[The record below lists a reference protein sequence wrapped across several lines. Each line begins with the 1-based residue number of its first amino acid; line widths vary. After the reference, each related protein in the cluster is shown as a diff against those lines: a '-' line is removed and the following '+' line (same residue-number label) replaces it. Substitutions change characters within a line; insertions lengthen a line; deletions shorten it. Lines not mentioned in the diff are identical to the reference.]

1 MNYVTT
7 ADRVIVKPDEERE
20 KTASGFIIAYDDDPT
35 SLGTVIQVG
44 PGRVTKK
51 NIVIE
56 VEVDS
61 GDRIM
66 FTRGSGIPIKINGEE
81 YLILKE
87 EEILGVVT

>member
-51 NIVIE
+51 NVVIK

-61 GDRIM
+61 GDCIM
-66 FTRGSGIPIKINGEE
+66 FVRGSGIPIKINGEE

-87 EEILGVVT
+87 EEIIGVVT

>member
-1 MNYVTT
+1 MNYITT

-20 KTASGFIIAYDDDPT
+20 KTASGFIIAYDNDPT
-35 SLGTVIQVG
+35 SLGTVVQVG

-51 NIVIE
+51 NVVIQ
-56 VEVDS
+56 VEVDP

-66 FTRGSGIPIKINGEE
+66 FVRGSGIPIKINGEE

-87 EEILGVVT
+87 EEIMGVVT

>member
-1 MNYVTT
+1 MNYITT

-20 KTASGFIIAYDDDPT
+20 KTTSGFIIAYDDDPT
-35 SLGTVIQVG
+35 SLGTVVQVG

-51 NIVIE
+51 NVVIK
-56 VEVDS
+56 VEVGN

-66 FTRGSGIPIKINGEE
+66 FTRGSGIPVKINGEE

-87 EEILGVVT
+87 DEILGVVT

>member
-1 MNYVTT
+1 MNYTTT

-20 KTASGFIIAYDDDPT
+20 TTTSGFIIAYDDNPT
-35 SLGTVIQVG
+35 SLGTVVHVG

-51 NIVIE
+51 NVVIK
-56 VEVDS
+56 VEVDD

-66 FTRGSGIPIKINGEE
+66 FVRGSGIPIKINGEE

-87 EEILGVVT
+87 EEIMGVVT

>member
-20 KTASGFIIAYDDDPT
+20 KTASGFIIAYENDPT
-35 SLGTVIQVG
+35 SLGTVVQVG

-51 NIVIE
+51 NVVIE
-56 VEVDS
+56 VEVTVE
-61 GDRIM
+61 DRVM
-66 FTRGSGIPIKINGEE
+66 FTRGAGTPIKINGEE

-87 EEILGVVT
+87 EEIIGVVT